1 MRLRSNVLSMFPV
14 TSSDKMESLTGVD
27 PRVTRL
33 TLGRLGGGVPQVPRP
48 VSSTEFLAA
57 RKELPIW
64 SHRQQLVDAV
74 QNKSVVLVTGD
85 TGSGKTTQLVQYLL
99 E

>member
-1 MRLRSNVLSMFPV
+1 M
-14 TSSDKMESLTGVD
+14 
-27 PRVTRL
+27 
-33 TLGRLGGGVPQVPRP
+33 
-48 VSSTEFLAA
+48 SSTEFLAA

-99 E
+99 EEASYHGHSVRMICCQPRRLTALTVAGNALMILSYKS